1 MTALRVV
8 VVMPPVTDLEPVAA
22 LELWT
27 TFTAALEALRATG
40 AIDPVGC
47 CRATTAAAMVE
58 RNSIQY
64 YFETSDRS
72 LAERVAGLGP
82 SVVHVHGLG
91 FTRLVIALR
100 HAVGR
105 DVPILLQHH
114 GELPPTSRRVRI
126 ARRVTRHMVDGY
138 LFTGSAGQAEPFR
151 RAGVISRTAP
161 VYEVLESASH
171 LDADAETL
179 HSKPPLLGGNP
190 CVLWVGRLIPSK
202 DPLCAIRAIAD
213 ARGRGSDARLHMLAT
228 DRSMEADVRAL
239 ASSLEMADDVCLHP
253 PVEHAAM
260 AEWYRCADV
269 YLSTSH
275 HEGSNYSLI
284 EALGFGCRPVVTDI
298 PSHQAI
304 VKGLVRMFPI
314 GDAESAGELIALPS
328 EKSREVVVDHALR
341 TLSWTKIADQLT
353 VIYSECERA

>member
-8 VVMPPVTDLEPVAA
+8 VVMPPVTELDPAAA
-22 LELWT
+22 LGLWP

-40 AIDPVGC
+40 AIEPVGC
-47 CRATTAAAMVE
+47 CHTANAAE
-58 RNSIQY
+58 IADRNSIPY

-72 LAERVAGLGP
+72 LAERVAGLHP
-82 SVVHVHGLG
+82 SVVHIHGLG
-91 FTRLVIALR
+91 FTRLLVALR

-114 GELPPTSRRVRI
+114 GELPPTSRRVLI
-126 ARRVTRHMVDGY
+126 ARRVTRRMVDGY
-138 LFTGSAGQAEPFR
+138 MFTGSAGQAEPFR

-171 LDADAETL
+171 LDAHARV
-179 HSKPPLLGGNP
+179 PQAQPLLDGNP

-202 DPLCAIRAIAD
+202 DPLCAVRAIAD
-213 ARGRGSDARLHMLAT
+213 ARARGSDARLHMLAT

-239 ASSLEMADDVCLHP
+239 ATSLGMADDVRLHT
-253 PVEHAAM
+253 PVDHAEM
-260 AEWYRCADV
+260 AEWYRRADV

-284 EALGFGCRPVVTDI
+284 EALGFGCHPVVTDI

-304 VKGLVRMFPI
+304 VKDLVRMFAV
-314 GDAESAGELIALPS
+314 GDAEGAGALIAEPS
-328 EKSREVVVDHALR
+328 AKSREVVVDHALR
-341 TLSWTKIADQLT
+341 TLSWQTIAAQL
-353 VIYSECERA
+353 VEVYSRCGRA